1 MSKKKRPHGHY
12 CKICGEY
19 KANEKFSGK
28 GHAAHICKSCSRLSA
43 AEKAAAMDINRM
55 MGFPMRRLSDGE
67 KKWLQGKM
75 HDKCPEV
82 ADTAREIYNECF
94 PYAERNAMKKQL
106 VINTLSFEV
115 HTEVYDGYGDMEMA
129 DRLFTIGRKSRVL
142 TMTDFHADSREQ
154 SVVLDGGKMAKLLR
168 YIVHTLEIFM
178 WEQDYC
184 LNPDEDDFFTDI
196 FPEEGIYIDD
206 LEEKDEALP
215 AEPEGRPSWQVH
227 IEYSNHAVQDICSY
241 EDYLRIARKN
251 CIFHS
256 WNILNRMKIVLN
268 LSKCG
273 SGAEPTHI
281 FSTTST

>member
-55 MGFPMRRLSDGE
+55 MNFPMRRFSDGE

-75 HDKCPEV
+75 HDQCPEV
-82 ADTAREIYNECF
+82 ADTAREIYNVCF

-115 HTEVYDGYGDMEMA
+115 HTEVYNGYGDMEMA
-129 DRLFTIGRKSRVL
+129 DRLFTIDRKSRIL
-142 TMTDFHADSREQ
+142 TMTDFHADSGEQ

-168 YIVHTLEIFM
+168 YIIHTLEIFM

-184 LNPDEDDFFTDI
+184 LNPDEDEFFTDI
-196 FPEEGIYIDD
+196 LPEEGIYIDD
-206 LEEKDEALP
+206 LEEKEEALP

-227 IEYSNHAVQDICSY
+227 IEYSNHTVQDICSY
-241 EDYLRIARKN
+241 EDCLPDRPEELYLS
-251 CIFHS
+251 F
-256 WNILNRMKIVLN
+256 MEYF
-268 LSKCG
+268 
-273 SGAEPTHI
+273 EPDEDSFEFI
-281 FSTTST
+281 